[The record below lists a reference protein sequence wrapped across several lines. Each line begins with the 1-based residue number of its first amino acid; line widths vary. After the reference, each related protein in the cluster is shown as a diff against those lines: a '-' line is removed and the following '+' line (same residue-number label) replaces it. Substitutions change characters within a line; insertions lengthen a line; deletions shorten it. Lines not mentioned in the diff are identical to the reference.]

1 MWITICFMIWLGTL
15 GLLDLCYRK
24 VPIWLMAVGTV
35 AAVGFAL
42 CRYLAGAGGWEGLE
56 RIQRLPY
63 DLAPGGILLAV
74 SMITGKTGLADGI
87 VLLATGLFLEPGSG
101 FAVFSLSLFIL
112 ALFSVALG
120 KGREKYQGS
129 LSSLFMAG
137 MCDTDGLAISP
148 GSGKVYLTVRGGP
161 GLLRPRSGMR
171 CLREEGIST

>member
-1 MWITICFMIWLGTL
+1 MGNRINGNWGNGEKKVGKRRCGEQEKWGRNMWITICFMIWLGTL

-112 ALFSVALG
+112 ALFSVALLLMG
-120 KGREKYQGS
+120 KAGRNTKVPY
-129 LSSLFMAG
+129 LPFLW
-137 MCDTDGLAISP
+137 LACVIQM
-148 GSGKVYLTVRGGP
+148 VWL
-161 GLLRPRSGMR
+161 
-171 CLREEGIST
+171 

>member
-1 MWITICFMIWLGTL
+1 MGKRRCGEQEKWGRNMWITICFMIWLGTL

-56 RIQRLPY
+56 RLQRLPY

-112 ALFSVALG
+112 ALFSVALLLMG
-120 KGREKYQGS
+120 KAGRNTKVPYLPFLWLACVIQ
-129 LSSLFMAG
+129 MAW
-137 MCDTDGLAISP
+137 L
-148 GSGKVYLTVRGGP
+148 
-161 GLLRPRSGMR
+161 
-171 CLREEGIST
+171 